1 MHPTFIPDFVMSP
14 PANNE
19 GFSRLV
25 ILAGLLLVA
34 INLRPAITS
43 VPPIIET
50 IRIDLA
56 LSYASVSLLTVIPIL
71 CMSIFALT
79 TPRVVK
85 LLGREQGIFW
95 ALGLVAIATLARTVG
110 DHWGLLV
117 GSTILVG
124 IGIAIGQTILPSI
137 VKSYFPDR
145 IAFATGLYTAALAI
159 GATLGSI
166 LTVPLQLQLG
176 TWTVALAAWGVLALV
191 GVAGWLPIWK
201 QARERRVDTAQT
213 APDSVFRLPV
223 SRPLAWLLTLF
234 MGVVA
239 NFFFITITWLP
250 ARFVAIGWTESQGS
264 VIVSVFIVAG
274 LIGMLSISAF
284 GDRFL
289 DRRWWI
295 WGMLSLVIIGSLP
308 IGLAPSWSPWL
319 TTTVFGIGSG
329 GLFTLALML
338 PADYAADGL
347 STDRLSAMVFAGG
360 YCMAAIG
367 PYAFGRLLDLEFT
380 YGTLFSSF
388 AVAAILIAGIVITF
402 TPERTPI
409 AVKA

>member
-1 MHPTFIPDFVMSP
+1 MSP

-56 LSYASVSLLTVIPIL
+56 LSYAAVSLLTVIPIL

-191 GVAGWLPIWK
+191 GMAGWFPIWK

-239 NFFFITITWLP
+239 NFFFITIT
-250 ARFVAIGWTESQGS
+250 F
-264 VIVSVFIVAG
+264 
-274 LIGMLSISAF
+274 
-284 GDRFL
+284 RFL
-289 DRRWWI
+289 SPVKKINRR
-295 WGMLSLVIIGSLP
+295 P
-308 IGLAPSWSPWL
+308 
-319 TTTVFGIGSG
+319 
-329 GLFTLALML
+329 
-338 PADYAADGL
+338 
-347 STDRLSAMVFAGG
+347 
-360 YCMAAIG
+360 
-367 PYAFGRLLDLEFT
+367 
-380 YGTLFSSF
+380 
-388 AVAAILIAGIVITF
+388 
-402 TPERTPI
+402 
-409 AVKA
+409 

>member
-1 MHPTFIPDFVMSP
+1 MSP
-14 PANNE
+14 PVDNK

-56 LSYASVSLLTVIPIL
+56 LSYAAVSLLTVIPIL
-71 CMSIFALT
+71 CMSIFALA
-79 TPRVVK
+79 TPWVVN

-166 LTVPLQLQLG
+166 LTVPLQIQLG
-176 TWTVALAAWGVLALV
+176 TWTVALAAWGILALV
-191 GVAGWLPIWK
+191 GVVGWFPILR
-201 QARERRVDTAQT
+201 QARERRVDVDRTTSQ
-213 APDSVFRLPV
+213 SIFRLPV
-223 SRPLAWLLTLF
+223 SRPLAWTLTLF

-264 VIVSVFIVAG
+264 VIVSLFIVAG

-289 DRRWWI
+289 DRRLWI
-295 WGMLSLVIIGSLP
+295 WGMLSLVVVGSLP
-308 IGLAPSWSPWL
+308 IGLTPSWYPWV
-319 TTTVFGIGSG
+319 TTTIFGIGSG

-338 PADYAADGL
+338 PADYATDGP
-347 STDRLSAMVFAGG
+347 SADRLSAMVFAGG

-380 YGTLFSSF
+380 YGLLFSSF
-388 AVAAILIAGIVITF
+388 GVAAIGVGGIVIAF
-402 TPERTPI
+402 SPRRTPI
-409 AVKA
+409 SMAD